1 MAHVCLCT
9 SACRS
14 YDVEENK
21 GIIPDEVDD
30 VGASP
35 QRFSVFSST
44 TIQRTPRARID
55 ARPRRRTA
63 FSDRL
68 VASSPIF
75 YGWVIA
81 ALVALVALLVSP
93 AQVYCVGAVVDP
105 MLLSLELTRL
115 QLSGAYAVASLLS
128 APLITLHPL
137 LLRRLSRRSLLA
149 LCGCGIVVGLLIV
162 GGAAGVL
169 TLLIGWCLLLA
180 AGPGMLYPAAEA
192 ALLDWW
198 SAKRVRVQT
207 LVLAAAASLGLF
219 LLPAIV
225 SAAADDGA
233 ARTLARCPPR
243 AGRALRG
250 ARRGARGALP
260 RRRRRPRP
268 PPDNDPH
275 ARRGPGLLQDGSG
288 YDEDADESAAPPPA
302 R

>member
-128 APLITLHPL
+128 APLITVHPL
-137 LLRRLSRRSLLA
+137 LLKWLTRRTQ
-149 LCGCGIVVGLLIV
+149 
-162 GGAAGVL
+162 VL
-169 TLLIGWCLLLA
+169 QQKTFPVSSGHPPFSISS
-180 AGPGMLYPAAEA
+180 PHTP
-192 ALLDWW
+192 
-198 SAKRVRVQT
+198 K
-207 LVLAAAASLGLF
+207 SLGLPLRSLRF
-219 LLPAIV
+219 TISSNLRRKKR
-225 SAAADDGA
+225 SALIIEC
-233 ARTLARCPPR
+233 RPMCRCR
-243 AGRALRG
+243 
-250 ARRGARGALP
+250 
-260 RRRRRPRP
+260 
-268 PPDNDPH
+268 
-275 ARRGPGLLQDGSG
+275 Q
-288 YDEDADESAAPPPA
+288 
-302 R
+302 